1 MLNTI
6 LEALG
11 VGVLGGAFGFLIG
24 WVVSILRDYRE
35 NKQKLR
41 HNKSLSA
48 VMADASNS
56 GGLDSAMPKMR
67 FCVHGAIN
75 GRFLEIA
82 TYKFNPNGPDWS
94 SEFYLLGQEEKLSE
108 AIATVMLMKGLSQ

>member
-1 MLNTI
+1 MLE
-6 LEALG
+6 L
-11 VGVLGGAFGFLIG
+11 AFGFLGLSCGVVVCTVHDMIKARKRERIG
-24 WVVSILRDYRE
+24 KTLGAI
-35 NKQKLR
+35 
-41 HNKSLSA
+41 
-48 VMADASNS
+48 MTDANGSS
-56 GGLDSAMPKMR
+56 GLDSAMPKMR